1 MRLPT
6 HKLLLALLLSVGLV
20 AFATG
25 AWAQVQINEVRTDMT
40 STDTDE
46 YFELKGPAFTDLS
59 SYTYIVIGDGST
71 TLCGTVECVVPLTGY
86 SIQADG
92 LFAAAKFYAAH
103 VLTVAPYFFTY
114 DADINSAAYAFE
126 NSDNVTHLLVSG
138 WTGTIT
144 QDLDT
149 NDDGVLD
156 VTPWTS
162 IIDGVAIVGPYPIV
176 CAGGAGNSEYSYYP
190 SATVGPDGSFPPGH
204 VYRCSDTNAWVMGQ
218 FTLGATDSPGATNP
232 TCLNPPPDF
241 LSTPRT
247 PCVPFTAQTAAAQ
260 AVVLYAVAA
269 DIHYKVNG
277 GSETTAAMGVVST
290 SGDTT
295 TFEYVLPGQASNGD
309 LVEYYVT
316 AYNANPDTTTGF
328 WNGYFVGTKDI
339 RSLYVNDVNGANIY
353 RYYGARVQGNVTL
366 PYGVVQV
373 LNTDYNIQD
382 ATGGINVFKY
392 GTHTVQPGLGDDVTV
407 EGIIDQYNGKI
418 ELATSTTCDTLLVEI
433 NGPGSAP
440 TPALTTTCSSFE
452 AIENDLVRAMLVKF
466 PVGTDTLRAN
476 TNYRVTNCYADT
488 LLLRVDGDT
497 NIPGMA
503 ATSLYANVIGIAS
516 QFDSASPF
524 TAGYQLIPRFA
535 SDIEFVATTG
545 IEDRNVR
552 PMAQLLQNA
561 PNPFGRSTEIRY
573 QVPAGAKAG
582 DMVPVTINVFDIR
595 GRLVNTLVDALQTPG
610 DHVISLSGDALRNAG
625 SGIYFYRLETGGQL
639 LTRRLL
645 FLEQ

>member
-25 AWAQVQINEVRTDMT
+25 AWAQIQITEVRTDMT

-46 YFELKGPAFTDLS
+46 YFELKGPASTDLS
-59 SYTYIVIGDGST
+59 SYTYIVIGDGT
-71 TLCGTVECVVPLTGY
+71 GACGVVECVVPLTGY

-92 LFAAAKFYAAH
+92 FFAAAKYYAGH
-103 VLTVAPYFFTY
+103 VLTGY
-114 DADINSAAYAFE
+114 DADINSTAYAFE
-126 NSDNVTHLLVSG
+126 NTDNVTHLLVSG
-138 WTGTIT
+138 WTGAIAT
-144 QDLDT
+144 DLDT
-149 NDDGVLD
+149 NDDGTLD
-156 VTPWTS
+156 VTPWTA
-162 IIDGVAIVGPYPIV
+162 IIDGVALVNAAV
-176 CAGGAGNSEYSYYP
+176 VTCAGVEYTYYP
-190 SATVGPDGSFPPGH
+190 SATLGPDGTYHPGH
-204 VYRCSDTNAWVMGQ
+204 VYRCSDTGAWVIGQ
-218 FTLGATDSPGATNP
+218 FALGIDDSPGAVNP
-232 TCLNPPPDF
+232 TCLNPPPEF
-241 LSTPRT
+241 LREPRT

-260 AVVLYAVAA
+260 AVVLNAVAA
-269 DIHYKVNG
+269 DIHYAVYG
-277 GSETTAAMGVVST
+277 GSATTAAMSVVAT

-295 TFEYVLPGQASNGD
+295 TFEYVLPAQSNNGD

-316 AYNANPDTTTGF
+316 AYNVNPDTTQGH
-328 WNGYFVGTKDI
+328 NQGYFVGTKNI
-339 RSLYVNDVNGANIY
+339 RDLYVNDVNGANIY
-353 RYYGARVQGNVTL
+353 RYYGARVTGNVTL
-366 PYGVVQV
+366 PYGVIQV

-407 EGIIDQYNGKI
+407 EGIIDQYNGKVEI
-418 ELATSTTCDTLLVEI
+418 ATSATCDTLLVEI
-433 NGPGSAP
+433 NGPGSVPAA
-440 TPALTTTCSSFE
+440 ALTTTCSSFE
-452 AIENDLVRAMLVKF
+452 AVENDLVRMMLVKF

-516 QFDSASPF
+516 QFDSATPF
-524 TAGYQLIPRFA
+524 NAGYQLIPRFA

-625 SGIYFYRLETGGQL
+625 SGIYFYRLETGGQV

>member
-6 HKLLLALLLSVGLV
+6 HKLLLALLLSIGLV

-25 AWAQVQINEVRTDMT
+25 AWAQLQINEIRTDMT

-46 YFELKGPAFTDLS
+46 YFELKGTPSTDLS

-92 LFAAAKFYAAH
+92 LFAAVKYYAGGN
-103 VLTVAPYFFTY
+103 VLTGY
-114 DADINSAAYAFE
+114 DAVINSSAFAFE
-126 NSDNVTHLLVSG
+126 NSDNVTHMLVSG
-138 WTGTIT
+138 WTGTIAM
-144 QDLDT
+144 DLDT

-156 VTPWTS
+156 VTPWTA
-162 IIDGVAIVGPYPIV
+162 IIDDVAMVTALPIN
-176 CAGGAGNSEYSYYP
+176 CATGSEYTY
-190 SATVGPDGSFPPGH
+190 SATVLGPDGAYVPGH
-204 VYRCSDTNAWVMGQ
+204 VYRCSDTNAWVVGQ
-218 FTLGATDSPGATNP
+218 FTLGIDDTPGTTNP
-232 TCLNPPPDF
+232 TCLNPPPEF
-241 LSTPRT
+241 LYQPRT

-260 AVVLYAVAA
+260 SVVLNATAA

-277 GSETTAAMGVVST
+277 GSVTTAAMSVVAT

-295 TFEYVLPGQASNGD
+295 TFEYTLPAQSNNGD

-316 AYNANPDTTTGF
+316 AYNVNPDTTTGY
-328 WNGYFVGTKDI
+328 NQGYFVGTKNI
-339 RSLYVNDVNGANIY
+339 RDLYVNDANGANIY
-353 RYYGARVQGNVTL
+353 RYYGARVNGNVTL

-373 LNTDYNIQD
+373 VNTDYNIQD
-382 ATGGINVFKY
+382 ATGGINIFKY

-407 EGIIDQYNGKI
+407 EGIIDQYNGKVEI
-418 ELATSTTCDTLLVEI
+418 ATNGTCDTLLVEI
-433 NGPGSAP
+433 NGPGSV
-440 TPALTTTCSSFE
+440 PAAELTTTCSDFE
-452 AIENDLVRAMLVKF
+452 AIENDLVRMMLVKF
-466 PVGTDTLRAN
+466 PAGTDTLRAN
-476 TNYRVTNCYADT
+476 TNYLVTNCYADT
-488 LLLRVDGDT
+488 MILRVDGDT
-497 NIPGMA
+497 NIPGTA
-503 ATSLYANVIGIAS
+503 VTSLYANVIGIAS

-524 TAGYQLIPRFA
+524 NAGYQLIPRFA
-535 SDIEFVATTG
+535 SDFEFVATTG

-625 SGIYFYRLETGGQL
+625 SGIYFYRLETGGQV